1 MCDSE
6 SRTRRVTF
14 QTTFA
19 VPQTLILRRFRMA
32 NDLNV
37 VCLVGNLTADLGSR
51 ERDYCYTQ
59 AGMCIATVSVAVNR
73 RRKGDGGEYVDEVS
87 FFDVH
92 IYGRTAEA
100 LKPYLRKGQKIAV
113 EGALRQERWK
123 DSQGANHSRV
133 VINAS
138 NVQLLGGR
146 PGDSVVKEN
155 LNTAAGPAAFSP
167 QTVYPTAQQAQA
179 AAGQQYQGLGSQ
191 EQQFSEDLPWDDQ
204 SIPF

>member
-1 MCDSE
+1 
-6 SRTRRVTF
+6 
-14 QTTFA
+14 
-19 VPQTLILRRFRMA
+19 MA

-59 AGMCIATVSVAVNR
+59 EGMCIAKVSVAVNR
-73 RRKGDGGEYVDEVS
+73 RRKQGEQLVDEVS
-87 FFDVH
+87 YFDVT
-92 IYGRTAEA
+92 IWGKTAEA

-123 DSQGANHSRV
+123 DSQGSNHSRV

-155 LNTAAGPAAFSP
+155 LNTDAGPAAFSP
-167 QTVYPTAQQAQA
+167 QKVYPTAQQAQA
-179 AAGQQYQGLGSQ
+179 AAGQQYQGFGNQ
-191 EQQFSEDLPWDDQ
+191 ERQFSEDLPWDDQ